1 MISQLGPEKKG
12 GTESKQKAEEDIK
25 CKCNHL
31 SCLKSK
37 LEKTLDEA
45 EDSLEREKKT
55 TSDIEKI
62 KMKVEGDF
70 KLTQDSRDHLRSVQR
85 KEKASAAISAKIDD
99 KATLGSK

>member
-37 LEKTLDEA
+37 LKQSPGQA
-45 EDSLEREKKT
+45 EDSLEREEKAK
-55 TSDIEKI
+55 SNIEKI
-62 KMKVEGDF
+62 K
-70 KLTQDSRDHLRSVQR
+70 
-85 KEKASAAISAKIDD
+85 I
-99 KATLGSK
+99 